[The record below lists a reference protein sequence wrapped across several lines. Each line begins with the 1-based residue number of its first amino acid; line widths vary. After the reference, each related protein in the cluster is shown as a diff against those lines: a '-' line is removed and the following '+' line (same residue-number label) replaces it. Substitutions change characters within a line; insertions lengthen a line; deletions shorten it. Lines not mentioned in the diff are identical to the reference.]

1 MDMKNVVITD
11 YLFNDLS
18 IEEEI
23 FQESKIK
30 LTSEK
35 SPKKDSLKVLTQNAD
50 YIITQFA
57 KLDDEIIN
65 NLNKA
70 KIIVRY
76 GVGYDNVD
84 IIAARSKNIP
94 VCNVPHYCIDEV
106 ADHTIGFI
114 LNSTRALYKNHKKV
128 LQGEWG
134 LAVPIEE
141 MKSLKDLKVGVIGFG
156 RIGQA
161 VVERLI
167 PFKPKILIN
176 DPLINNSVQKDGL
189 SFVEIEE
196 LFKNSDIIT
205 LHCPSN
211 EVTKN
216 IINEHSIGLMKKG
229 VIIINI
235 GRGDLIEMGSF
246 INALE
251 NKTIKSAALDV
262 FDNEPLTENHQIRS
276 YDNVL
281 FSSHVASASVTAI
294 KKLRQSAAE
303 LVIKCHNSE
312 KLINIVN

>member
-1 MDMKNVVITD
+1 MKNVVITD

-30 LTSEK
+30 LSSEK
-35 SPKKDSLKVLTQNAD
+35 SPNKEELKVLTQNAD

-57 KLDDEIIN
+57 KLDNEIIN

-84 IIAARSKNIP
+84 IKSARLKNIP

-114 LNSTRALYKNHKKV
+114 LNSTRALYKNHQKV
-128 LQGEWG
+128 IQGEWG
-134 LAVPIEE
+134 LAVPMEE
-141 MKSLKDLKVGVIGFG
+141 MKSLNDLKIGVIGFG

-167 PFKPKILIN
+167 PFKPKILIY
-176 DPLINNSVQKDGL
+176 DPFISNPVKKDGL
-189 SFVEIEE
+189 SFVEIND

-205 LHCPSN
+205 LHCPST
-211 EVTKN
+211 EKTKN
-216 IINEHSIGLMKKG
+216 IINDHSLSLMKKG

-246 INALE
+246 INALKD
-251 NKTIKSAALDV
+251 KTITSAALDV
-262 FDNEPLTENHQIRS
+262 FDSEPLTETHPIRS
-276 YDNVL
+276 FNNVL
-281 FSSHVASASVTAI
+281 LSSHVASVSVKAA
-294 KKLRQSAAE
+294 KKLRQSAAQ
-303 LVIKCHNSE
+303 LVVKCHIGE
-312 KLINIVN
+312 KLTNIVN

>member
-1 MDMKNVVITD
+1 MKNVVITD

-30 LTSEK
+30 FSSEK
-35 SPKKDSLKVLTQNAD
+35 SPNKEELKVLTQNAD
-50 YIITQFA
+50 YIITRFA
-57 KLDDEIIN
+57 KLDSEIIN

-84 IIAARSKNIP
+84 IKSARLKNIA
-94 VCNVPHYCIDEV
+94 VCNVPDYCIDEV

-114 LNSTRALYKNHKKV
+114 LNSTRALYKNHQKV
-128 LQGEWG
+128 IKGEWG
-134 LAVPIEE
+134 LAVPMEE
-141 MKSLKDLKVGVIGFG
+141 MKSLNDLKIGVIGFG

-176 DPLINNSVQKDGL
+176 DPFISNPVKKDGL
-189 SFVEIEE
+189 SFVEIND

-205 LHCPSN
+205 LHCPST
-211 EVTKN
+211 EKTKN
-216 IINEHSIGLMKKG
+216 IINDHSLSLMKKG

-235 GRGDLIEMGSF
+235 GRGDLIEMESF
-246 INALE
+246 INALKD
-251 NKTIKSAALDV
+251 KTITAAALDV
-262 FDNEPLTENHQIRS
+262 FDSEPLTETHPIRS
-276 YDNVL
+276 FNNVL
-281 FSSHVASASVTAI
+281 LSSHVALS
-294 KKLRQSAAE
+294 
-303 LVIKCHNSE
+303 
-312 KLINIVN
+312 LIHI

>member
-1 MDMKNVVITD
+1 MKNVVITD
-11 YLFNDLS
+11 YNFNDLS

-35 SPKKDSLKVLTQNAD
+35 NPNKEALKVLTQDAD

-57 KLDDEIIN
+57 KLDNEIIN
-65 NLNKA
+65 NFNKA

-84 IIAARSKNIP
+84 IKAARSKNIP
-94 VCNVPHYCIDEV
+94 VCNVPDYCIDEV
-106 ADHTIGFI
+106 ADHTIAFI
-114 LNSTRALYKNHKKV
+114 LNSTRAIYKNHQKV
-128 LQGEWG
+128 FHGEWG
-134 LAVPIEE
+134 LAVPLEE
-141 MKSLKDLKVGVIGFG
+141 MKSLNDLKIGVIGFG

-176 DPLINNSVQKDGL
+176 DPFFSNPVNKDGL
-189 SFVEIEE
+189 SFVEINE

-205 LHCPSN
+205 LHCPST
-211 EVTKN
+211 EKTKN
-216 IINEHSIGLMKKG
+216 IINDHSLSLMKKG

-235 GRGDLIEMGSF
+235 GRGDLIDMESF
-246 INALE
+246 INALK
-251 NKTIKSAALDV
+251 NKTINSAALDV
-262 FDNEPLTENHQIRS
+262 FDNEPLTETHPIRS
-276 YDNVL
+276 FDNVL
-281 FSSHVASASVTAI
+281 FSSHVASVSVKAD
-294 KKLRQSAAE
+294 KKSRQSAAE